1 MMKKFLLL
9 ASVALCGLLHADVV
23 ANQEVIAATNVVRSF
38 VAANNFGTDE
48 RYLTSAKAVAIL
60 TDVKRLAAGASLQY
74 GDGIFSV
81 KGENG
86 EWSSPIFI
94 KYKGYGVGLQAGYET
109 SDIVMIFHT
118 TKSYQDIFT
127 GTDTL
132 EINVGAAAGGV
143 GRRTGRA
150 TDLPD
155 ISAWMVSPGEQTG
168 VYLGVSID
176 NGRITIDDQLTNDF
190 YERIYDYEDILN
202 DSPRANKYA
211 KRWKEVMRKYFT
223 NGEKYGANSSAAIPV
238 NHVQKK
244 YPDGK
249 PIISNR
255 SPRTH
260 AKATRSKKVKKAK

>member
-94 KYKGYGVGLQAGYET
+94 KYKG
-109 SDIVMIFHT
+109 
-118 TKSYQDIFT
+118 
-127 GTDTL
+127 
-132 EINVGAAAGGV
+132 
-143 GRRTGRA
+143 
-150 TDLPD
+150 
-155 ISAWMVSPGEQTG
+155 
-168 VYLGVSID
+168 
-176 NGRITIDDQLTNDF
+176 
-190 YERIYDYEDILN
+190 
-202 DSPRANKYA
+202 
-211 KRWKEVMRKYFT
+211 
-223 NGEKYGANSSAAIPV
+223 
-238 NHVQKK
+238 
-244 YPDGK
+244 
-249 PIISNR
+249 
-255 SPRTH
+255 
-260 AKATRSKKVKKAK
+260 